1 MKARLGSLIAGCLMV
16 ASQASA
22 ETPKYFY
29 SLGLGD
35 GAIIN
40 STGSESSAKELNAA
54 FGLTYTK
61 FLGVELRAGFSSDD
75 SGSLVTDS
83 QLAYQALL
91 VRLGYTWDRV
101 GVYLMAGQA
110 ALQADSELG
119 LEDSGTATGIGINLF
134 GSPTTALNL
143 SHLNIDDGNFT
154 TTNIGFQY
162 FFGGYR

>member
-1 MKARLGSLIAGCLMV
+1 MV

-29 SLGLGD
+29 SLGVGD
-35 GAIIN
+35 GSITSN
-40 STGSESSAKELNAA
+40 EVESSASELNAA
-54 FGLTYTK
+54 FGLEYMK
-61 FLGVELRAGFSSDD
+61 FFGVELRAGFSSDD
-75 SGSLVTDS
+75 TGSLITDS
-83 QLAYQALL
+83 QLSYQALML
-91 VRLGYTWDRV
+91 RLGYRWDRV
-101 GVYLMAGQA
+101 GVYLLGGQA
-110 ALQADSELG
+110 AIQAESELG
-119 LEDSGTATGIGINLF
+119 IEDSGTATGIGINLF

>member
-29 SLGLGD
+29 SLGVGD
-35 GAIIN
+35 GAITSN
-40 STGSESSAKELNAA
+40 NTESSAKEMNAS
-54 FGLTYTK
+54 FGLEYMK
-61 FLGVELRAGFSSDD
+61 YFGVELRAGFSSDD
-75 SGSLVTDS
+75 TGSLITDS
-83 QLAYQALL
+83 QLSYQALML
-91 VRLGYTWDRV
+91 RLGYRWDRV
-101 GVYLMAGQA
+101 GVYLLGGQA
-110 ALQADSELG
+110 AIQASSELG
-119 LEDSGTATGIGINLF
+119 FEDSGTATGISVNLF